1 MAEIAKDPT
10 TGDVHVATAIG
21 TSNAAARRK
30 PTADYLESLLETSK
44 AYLPDWLH
52 REIHR
57 RALPKAG
64 GRASARAR
72 RDAAAAAMGTD
83 VEDEPLMPPV
93 QKGDGLPERI
103 VLVPGFVSTRR
114 NVEKGTMLPLALH
127 GRYTGR
133 TFLLPGHVVWGA
145 LRKAANAM
153 GTAVSYEGAL
163 AQSHTMRPPVY
174 DLVLQR
180 VGTPEPASERHGARL
195 VKQDAAQQK
204 VWGVVMEPQRVD
216 TQGDYEERDAIER
229 ACHQFMADYRLHKA
243 NLGHSHE
250 RPMMDDEAVLCEN
263 YCTPG
268 PATIGGERVP
278 AGTWVQAWHLKSAPL
293 WDAVLK
299 GEMTGFSFGGTGVRE
314 PMDDAEIPK
323 TVKRA
328 ADAGA

>member
-1 MAEIAKDPT
+1 
-10 TGDVHVATAIG
+10 
-21 TSNAAARRK
+21 
-30 PTADYLESLLETSK
+30 
-44 AYLPDWLH
+44 
-52 REIHR
+52 
-57 RALPKAG
+57 
-64 GRASARAR
+64 
-72 RDAAAAAMGTD
+72 MGTD
-83 VEDEPLMPPV
+83 VSDEPLVPPV
-93 QKGDGLPERI
+93 QKSDDGLPERI
-103 VLVPGFVSTRR
+103 VVVPGFVTTRQT
-114 NVEKGTMLPLALH
+114 VEKGTMLPLALH

-153 GTAVSYEGAL
+153 GTPVSYEGAL
-163 AQSHTMRPPVY
+163 ARPHAMRPPVY

-180 VGTPEPASERHGARL
+180 VGVTEVPSDRHGARL

-314 PMDDAEIPK
+314 PMEEGELPK
-323 TVKRA
+323 ALKRG